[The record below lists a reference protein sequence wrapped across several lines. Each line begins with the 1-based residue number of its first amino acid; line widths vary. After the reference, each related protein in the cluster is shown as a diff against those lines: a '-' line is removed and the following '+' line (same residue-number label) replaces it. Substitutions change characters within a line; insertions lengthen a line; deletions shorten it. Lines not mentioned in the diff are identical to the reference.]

1 MVNEEISKIRSE
13 MKSRQ
18 KQNHISFFGFT
29 GTPKPQTLEVFG
41 TPQSDGTK
49 RPFHTYTMKQSIGE
63 GFTLDVLKSFTPV
76 KRWFKL
82 KGKGE
87 DVQLPESRGKKELIK
102 WVDSNPETISRKCGI
117 IIEHLLN
124 TTVKSIEGRGKG
136 MIIVRSIED
145 SIKFF
150 FEMNKQL
157 KDKGLHNKIKCIV
170 VLH

>member
-1 MVNEEISKIRSE
+1 

-41 TPQSDGTK
+41 TPVEGTTQK

-87 DVQLPESRGKKELIK
+87 DVEL
-102 WVDSNPETISRKCGI
+102 T
-117 IIEHLLN
+117 
-124 TTVKSIEGRGKG
+124 
-136 MIIVRSIED
+136 
-145 SIKFF
+145 
-150 FEMNKQL
+150 
-157 KDKGLHNKIKCIV
+157 
-170 VLH
+170 